1 MKYLKKKIYHVHLDK
16 NLTKAD
22 MEQIAAG
29 IQLDDGE
36 IHADAIS
43 YTDENKKNDVG
54 IEIHSGRNRVV
65 RRIFETLGYH
75 VVKLDRVYFAGL
87 TKKNLARGKWR
98 YLTQEEVNFLKQG
111 SFE

>member
-1 MKYLKKKIYHVHLDK
+1 MHLDK

-43 YTDENKKNDVG
+43 YTDDFKKDDVG
-54 IEIHSGRNRVV
+54 MKSTPARIVSCVVSSNRWDT
-65 RRIFETLGYH
+65 R
-75 VVKLDRVYFAGL
+75 
-87 TKKNLARGKWR
+87 
-98 YLTQEEVNFLKQG
+98 
-111 SFE
+111 